1 MSNEEFKTTQTA
13 AYEAFKG
20 EVTQKQTAHEAVV
33 TNALNTQKQEWQ
45 ASQTQQDSAFDAK
58 IQTAKTEFEASQEAQ
73 TAEFDKKLN
82 NTTNAL
88 MVQINKYE
96 HLPEAWA
103 NQLTAINK
111 IQAKDK
117 EQDGKIAALE
127 TAKTEQQNINNGLA
141 TQLLNLDTKF
151 VKKGDTEAEFNP
163 YFKFQCGLW
172 KFWKFG
178 AGVPEDDVRRMIY
191 FNQDRAG
198 YEQNMVLLIGAA
210 AFGFKEYGGQ
220 RLPATGPENSR
231 GKDWK
236 LLEERDLRDD
246 SVLGKEERGVK
257 VKELNN
263 GWLKTIRIGSV
274 TLNETQFARFA
285 ELANGLDE
293 AKMRN
298 LFNLL
303 DGMVS

>member
-117 EQDGKIAALE
+117 EQDGKITVLE
-127 TAKTEQQNINNGLA
+127 TARTEQQNINN
-141 TQLLNLDTKF
+141 QLGVKILEETNKCL
-151 VKKGDTEAEFNP
+151 KKGDTEAEFNP

-198 YEQNMVLLIGAA
+198 MSKIWFCSSAPRLLGLKSMTNSVCLPRDQKTRAA
-210 AFGFKEYGGQ
+210 K
-220 RLPATGPENSR
+220 TGSY
-231 GKDWK
+231 
-236 LLEERDLRDD
+236 
-246 SVLGKEERGVK
+246 
-257 VKELNN
+257 
-263 GWLKTIRIGSV
+263 LKSETCG
-274 TLNETQFARFA
+274 TTQF
-285 ELANGLDE
+285 
-293 AKMRN
+293 
-298 LFNLL
+298 
-303 DGMVS
+303 